1 MNRLEIVS
9 ECCSNNKGINH
20 IFEDDVMVFIDPKEN
35 ELHTIKPN
43 NVGITSIQNL
53 DSYLDFMSEKDF
65 ENFINYLKTL

>member
-20 IFEDDVMVFIDPKEN
+20 VFEDDVMVFIDPKEN

-43 NVGITSIQNL
+43 NIDITSIHNL
-53 DSYLDFMSEKDF
+53 DSYLDLMSEEEF
-65 ENFINYLKTL
+65 ENFISYLKTI